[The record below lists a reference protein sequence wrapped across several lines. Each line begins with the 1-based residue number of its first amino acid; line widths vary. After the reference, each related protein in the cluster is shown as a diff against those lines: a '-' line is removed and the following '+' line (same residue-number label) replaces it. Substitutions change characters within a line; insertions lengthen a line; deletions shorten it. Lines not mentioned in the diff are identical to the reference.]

1 MKFAHILLA
10 ASIAIVSCRKNK
22 SNPGPGT
29 EAPAKKITRIEENGS
44 TSAAF
49 TYNANGSLKTVSMS
63 VNGTNTVFTFSYNA
77 QNKPSEVVNTD
88 GLKAKYVYEN
98 GGVKMIENYDGNEKI
113 SENHFTYEN
122 NRVKSNT
129 LFIGFPGEGGN
140 VTYLPMQRNI
150 YHYSAAG
157 ALEKVSTY
165 EADDFDGTLKLGQ
178 EYVYAA
184 YDAKKNPLTVFS
196 DFSAVIFQQPVH
208 SNNPLIEK
216 LLSETG
222 TVVETTNN
230 VYTYDAAG
238 YPLTC
243 TSTSTFTGGQPTVTN
258 LKYFY

>member
-1 MKFAHILLA
+1 MKFAHILFA
-10 ASIAIVSCRKNK
+10 ASIALVSCKKNK
-22 SNPGPGT
+22 SNPGPDPVT
-29 EAPAKKITRIEENGS
+29 QSKKITRIEENGQ
-44 TSAAF
+44 TSATF
-49 TYNANGSLKTVSMS
+49 TYNANGSLKAVSMS
-63 VNGTNTVFTFSYNA
+63 DNGANTVFTFSYNA

-88 GLKAKYVYEN
+88 GLKAKYIYEN
-98 GGVKMIENYDGNEKI
+98 GGLKMIENYEDNQKI
-113 SENHFTYEN
+113 SENHFTFEN

-129 LFIGFPGEGGN
+129 LFIGFPGGGGN
-140 VTYLPMQRNI
+140 VTYLPMQRSI

-165 EADDFDGTLKLGQ
+165 EADDVDGTLKLTQ
-178 EYVYAA
+178 EYVYTA

-208 SNNPLIEK
+208 TNNPVQEK
-216 LLSETG
+216 ILSETG
-222 TVVETTNN
+222 AVVETTNN